1 MKLFRKKKPEVIDI
15 YDALPTEHKA
25 SIEIV
30 AHKNAQEDEIKKVKI
45 ANKHLQEVFEKNHFT
60 LKIYLAAGG
69 KTRLV
74 KHQKGSK

>member
-1 MKLFRKKKPEVIDI
+1 MRLFPKKKTNPEL
-15 YDALPTEHKA
+15 YDALPPEHKA

-30 AHKNAQEDEIKKVKI
+30 AHKNAQEDEIKKVQI

-69 KTRLV
+69 NTRLV
-74 KHQKGSK
+74 KQQKGKK

>member
-1 MKLFRKKKPEVIDI
+1 MRLFRREKPDRAEL
-15 YDALPTEHKA
+15 YDALPAEHKA

-30 AHKNAQEDEIKKVKI
+30 AHKNAQESEIEKVKI
-45 ANKHLQEVFEKNHFT
+45 ANKHLKEVFEENHFT

-74 KHQKGSK
+74 RHQKGSK

>member
-1 MKLFRKKKPEVIDI
+1 MKLFRKKQDNTSI
-15 YDALPTEHKA
+15 YEALPAEHKA

-30 AHKNAQEDEIKKVKI
+30 AHKNAQHDEVEKVKI
-45 ANKHLQEVFEKNHFT
+45 ANKHLQEVFEENHFT

-74 KHQKGSK
+74 KNQKDSK

>member
-1 MKLFRKKKPEVIDI
+1 MRLFRKNKMNPEL
-15 YDALPTEHKA
+15 YEALPPEHKA

-30 AHKNAQEDEIKKVKI
+30 AHKNAQEDEINKVKI

-74 KHQKGSK
+74 KNQGGPK

>member
-1 MKLFRKKKPEVIDI
+1 MKLFRKRTPEATEL
-15 YDALPTEHKA
+15 YDALPAEHKA

-30 AHKNAQEDEIKKVKI
+30 AHKNAQEDEVKKVKI
-45 ANKHLQEVFEKNHFT
+45 ANEHLKKVFAENHFT

-74 KHQKGSK
+74 KYQKGSK

>member
-1 MKLFRKKKPEVIDI
+1 MKLFRRKQSEPTDL

-30 AHKNAQEDEIKKVKI
+30 AHKNAQEDEIRKVKI
-45 ANKHLQEVFEKNHFT
+45 ANEHLKDVFEKNHFT

-74 KHQKGSK
+74 KKEPK